1 MEEFMSEQTPTAEAA
16 ALNSTANPVGI
27 DGYFGISERGST
39 IPTEILAGLSTFLA
53 LSYILVVNPAILAQ
67 AGILTAV
74 SPFPTIAISGAAPL
88 LIGPWA
94 LLPVAVSPALQIHCD
109 FCLP

>member
-53 LSYILVVNPAILAQ
+53 LSYIFVVNPAILAQ
-67 AGILTAV
+67 AGIPTAV
-74 SPFPTIAISGAAPL
+74 SPFATISISAAGAL
-88 LIGPWA
+88 FIGLCARHPF
-94 LLPVAVSPALQIHCD
+94 AVSPRPAI
-109 FCLP
+109 

>member
-53 LSYILVVNPAILAQ
+53 ISYIFVINPAILAQ
-67 AGILTAV
+67 AGIPTAGWH
-74 SPFPTIAISGAAPL
+74 FLESGCFSGGKL
-88 LIGPWA
+88 VVIRLEGG
-94 LLPVAVSPALQIHCD
+94 LFYGFTGL
-109 FCLP
+109 